1 MTARSHAPAQLTAWA
16 ARHRIPAV
24 ALAELMAAFV
34 AVETAPAFHRPDVDE
49 NDVAATIRLEAS
61 RLGGRMWRNNVGA
74 TMVPDEGRM
83 IRYGLANESKKIN
96 EVLKSS
102 DLIGVMPVLI
112 EAHHVGTT
120 FGRFTAREI
129 KRPGWRY
136 TGTPREVAQLNFL
149 TLVAAAGG
157 DATFATGG
165 GTL

>member
-1 MTARSHAPAQLTAWA
+1 MTARPHVPAQLTAWA
-16 ARHRIPAV
+16 ARHRIPAA

-34 AVETAPAFHRPDVDE
+34 TVETAPAFHRPDVDE

-74 TMVPDEGRM
+74 TMTEDGRM
-83 IRYGLANESKKIN
+83 IRYGLANDSQRVN
-96 EVLKSS
+96 AVLKSS
-102 DLIGVMPVLI
+102 DLIGVMPVTI
-112 EAHHVGTT
+112 EAHHVGTVM
-120 FGRFTAREI
+120 GRFTAREI

-136 TGTPREVAQLNFL
+136 HGTDRETAQLNFL
-149 TLVAAAGG
+149 TLVAALGG